1 MKFVTYGFTS
11 LAVLA
16 TLSQSG
22 CKSRQSSSIKTT
34 DVDGVEFAFTEE
46 ILPFNR
52 IPLKVIE
59 RDTHIFQRH
68 GWPIPPKIQ
77 PVQTYAGVAYGIRLI
92 AEEDLA
98 EFVRPGDIAVDYS
111 PIDNPQN
118 MVFESKIY
126 KSGQMSEGN
135 KQEEGDVGIR
145 HMILV
150 GLGEKGMNH
159 AKLVVKRGQELC
171 HIDSP
176 DVMSDCKWE
185 GFMHF
190 FRVETDD
197 ETRAKVQGMSD
208 LILSRPSAYDY
219 DTFLFTDIYVK
230 GVASVQQQMFQFA
243 NKKLRNLP
251 PFYCSELPFTFYSLA
266 LGKNLFDTGF
276 NMMDFAK
283 QIADLKSEPKFAPF
297 INDELMQQ
305 SLTAFVQQASTV
317 PETVRPM
324 LAGGIKQL
332 LANGYV
338 GSGMRYLVRQYYPS
352 LVLPQHFMTAAVSP
366 EKVPGT
372 RIVYI
377 GSMEQPSVTKNRAYF
392 SSLVYETGKAAVNN
406 YLQRVRTWWNSA
418 LPPKD
423 NGDFMLHDADQEG
436 SAPTYLEPDYSR

>member
-1 MKFVTYGFTS
+1 MKFVNYGFAC
-11 LAVLA
+11 LALLIA
-16 TLSQSG
+16 FTQFG
-22 CKSRQSSSIKTT
+22 CKSLQTSSIKNT
-34 DVDGVEFAFTEE
+34 DLNEIGFGFTKEVV
-46 ILPFNR
+46 PFNR

-59 RDTHIFQRH
+59 RDTQIFQRN

-77 PVQTYAGVAYGIRLI
+77 PVQTHAGVTYGIRLI

-111 PIDNPQN
+111 PIDNPRN

-126 KSGQMSEGN
+126 KSGQFSEGN

-150 GLGEKGMNH
+150 GLGEKGMSH
-159 AKLVVKRGQELC
+159 AKLVVKKGQELC

-185 GFMHF
+185 RFTHF

-197 ETRAKVQGMSD
+197 EARTKIQAMSD

-219 DTFLFTDIYVK
+219 DTFLFTDVYVK
-230 GVASVQQQMFQFA
+230 GVVSIQQQMSQFA
-243 NKKLRNLP
+243 AKKLGNLP
-251 PFYCSELPFTFYSLA
+251 PLYCSELPFTFYSLA
-266 LGKNLFDTGF
+266 LGRDLFDTGF
-276 NMMDFAK
+276 NLMDFAK
-283 QIADLKSEPKFAPF
+283 QIADLKSEPEFAPF
-297 INDELMQQ
+297 VNDELMQQ

-317 PETVRPM
+317 PDNIRPM
-324 LAGGIKQL
+324 LASGIKQL

-352 LVLPQHFMTAAVSP
+352 LVLPQHFMEAAVSP

-392 SSLVYETGKAAVNN
+392 SSLVYATGKAAVNN
-406 YLQRVRTWWNSA
+406 YLQRVRAWWNNA
-418 LPPKD
+418 VPPKD
-423 NGDFMLHDADQEG
+423 TVDFMLQDGDNGGVGA
-436 SAPTYLEPDYSR
+436 AYLEPDYSR